1 MRLRLA
7 SLLALAVLA
16 LAAAG
21 CGGGEETTPTPETV
35 PGSVPAD
42 TGGGTDTG
50 ATTETSGDTETS
62 GGTETGGGTSGQG
75 DAEAGKAVFTSA
87 GCSSCHTLADA
98 GATGNVGPNLDEA
111 KPEFELVHTRVTN
124 GMGAMPSFKGQL
136 TEQQIN
142 DVAAYV
148 SSVAGQ
154 S

>member
-7 SLLALAVLA
+7 SILALGVLG

-21 CGGGEETTPTPETV
+21 CGGGEETTPTPDTV
-35 PGSVPAD
+35 SGSVPAD
-42 TGGGTDTG
+42 TGGATDTG
-50 ATTETSGDTETS
+50 SATDTGETETE
-62 GGTETGGGTSGQG
+62 GTETGGGGGAEG
-75 DAEAGKAVFTSA
+75 DPAAGKEVFTSA
-87 GCSSCHTLADA
+87 GCASCHTLADA
-98 GATGNVGPNLDEA
+98 GATGTVGPNLDDA
-111 KPEFELVHTRVTN
+111 KPDAALVHERVTN
-124 GMGAMPSFKGQL
+124 GAGAMPSFKGQL